1 MNIKMPQ
8 LEKKADVEK
17 RPMEQRKCCMRNPG
31 IEIAQN
37 LFQKLIPQDKHK
49 HEHNAHMHTCTATQ
63 TPAEEQ
69 AERSI
74 H

>member
-1 MNIKMPQ
+1 MPQ

-17 RPMEQRKCCMRNPG
+17 RPMEQRKYCMRNPG